1 MPETNQSLT
10 SPDLD
15 GDHDEGL
22 LLPDWYMPF
31 AGGAPLTG
39 WRRKAALFIVVSF
52 LALTAAGLC
61 TTYGSVGLF

>member
-1 MPETNQSLT
+1 MPEANENMIGLA
-10 SPDLD
+10 LD
-15 GDHDEGL
+15 DDQEEG

-39 WRRKAALFIVVSF
+39 WRRKAALLIIASF